1 MRAGRLQQVQQLSR
15 LTLAVDEAAVAA
27 AALAP
32 GAPLPAGYDIVAV
45 QPLSERVLQ
54 QVSPCAGPAR
64 GLLSAL
70 CSPPHLALLTYLKC
84 SLHHALRHCCMAT
97 SLSRCHAAL

>member
-1 MRAGRLQQVQQLSR
+1 M
-15 LTLAVDEAAVAA
+15 AA

-54 QVSPCAGPAR
+54 QVSPCAGLAR

-70 CSPPHLALLTYLKC
+70 CPPPYLALLIYVKC
-84 SLHHALRHCCMAT
+84 SFQQALCHRRMETLHT
-97 SLSRCHAAL
+97 RCHAGL